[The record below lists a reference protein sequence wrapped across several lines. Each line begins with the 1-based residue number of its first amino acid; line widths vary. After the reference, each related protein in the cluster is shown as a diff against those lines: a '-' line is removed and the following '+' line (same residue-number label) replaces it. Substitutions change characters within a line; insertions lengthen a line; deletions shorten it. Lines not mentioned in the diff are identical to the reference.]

1 MQLAD
6 NVKSEL
12 HKHTTVHKEKKK
24 RYADIGRRCSSRNNE
39 GLSFFEEFVST
50 KDVSKN

>member
-1 MQLAD
+1 MQLAN

-24 RYADIGRRCSSRNNE
+24 RYADIGRRCSSINKK
-39 GLSFFEEFVST
+39 GLSLFEKFVST
-50 KDVSKN
+50 DDVSKN